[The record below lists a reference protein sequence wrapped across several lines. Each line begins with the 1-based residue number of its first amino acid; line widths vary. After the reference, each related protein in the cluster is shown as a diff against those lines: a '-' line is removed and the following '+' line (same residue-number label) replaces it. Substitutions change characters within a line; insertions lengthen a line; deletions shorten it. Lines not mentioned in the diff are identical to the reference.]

1 MDAGQSRVMLGLA
14 GALSVVAVGLWLEGE
29 VEAPGDPDATA
40 AVWSIDPEEVTRVE
54 VTRAGAVFAL
64 VRAED
69 GWWIDGAEPLPADP
83 ERVRGLLRAFA
94 DMDDGVPVTGGA
106 PADYG
111 LEPPRAEVAVTLG
124 DGPPQRL
131 AVGDAAPVGWRTY
144 VQTTGGAVVAVQGR
158 VGDDPTQPVALW
170 RDRRVAHFDPA
181 QVRAVTLRGPEGVLT
196 VRGEG
201 SAWWVDGY
209 TRADPDAVDDLV
221 MGLLALRFDALQD
234 PSPAGV
240 APAPRAVVVTFA
252 DGTTWEAQAGVPD
265 GDTTPLDV
273 VGGPSGTVLTEALAL
288 LSQGPA
294 DLGDARAIPFEADAG
309 GTVAVLAADGRAVTL
324 TANRGAWAAPG
335 VDAAAVTAAVR
346 ALTEAQIVWSGPPP
360 AALGPVEAR
369 LRLRPAQGA
378 PRELEIGPAD
388 ETFRRVRDV
397 DGGAPYRVPVAEL
410 APVLALLSAGDPS
423 GQAANA
429 GSR

>member
-14 GALSVVAVGLWLEGE
+14 GVLSVVAVGLWLEGE

-40 AVWSIDPEEVTRVE
+40 AVWSIDPDEVTRVE
-54 VTRAGAVFAL
+54 VTRAGEVFTL
-64 VRAED
+64 VRAAD
-69 GWWIDGAEPLPADP
+69 GWQIGGDDPLPADA
-83 ERVRGLLRAFA
+83 ERVRGLLRSFA
-94 DMDDGVPVTGGA
+94 DMDDGVPVAGGA

-111 LEPPRAEVAVTLG
+111 LEPPRVDVAVVHG

-144 VQTTGGAVVAVQGR
+144 VRTPGGPVVAVQGH
-158 VGDDPTQPVALW
+158 VGDDLTQPVALW

-181 QVRAVTLRGPEGVLT
+181 QVRAVTLRGPEGALT

-209 TRADPDAVDDLV
+209 TRADADAVDDLV
-221 MGLLALRFDALQD
+221 MGLLALRFDALTE
-234 PSPAGV
+234 PSAAAD
-240 APAPRAVVVTFA
+240 APAARGVTVAFA
-252 DGTTWEAQAGVPD
+252 DGTSWEARVGAPD
-265 GDTTPLDV
+265 GDSTPLDV

-288 LSQGPA
+288 LTQGPS
-294 DLGDARAIPFEADAG
+294 DLGDARAVPFEPDAG
-309 GTVAVLAADGRAVTL
+309 GTVSLLAADGRTVTL
-324 TANRGAWAAPG
+324 TASRGAWSAPG

-360 AALGPVEAR
+360 ATLGPVEVR
-369 LRLRPAQGA
+369 VRLRPEQGA
-378 PRELEIGPAD
+378 PRELEIGAAD

-410 APVLALLSAGDPS
+410 APVLALLTAGEPSAP
-423 GQAANA
+423 AARPGA
-429 GSR
+429 R